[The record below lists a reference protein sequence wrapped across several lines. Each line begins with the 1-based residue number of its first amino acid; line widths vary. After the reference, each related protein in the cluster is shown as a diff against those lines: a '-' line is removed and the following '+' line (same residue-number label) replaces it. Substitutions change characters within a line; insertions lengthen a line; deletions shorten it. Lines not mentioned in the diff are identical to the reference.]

1 MNRSL
6 ADTLVLCDLD
16 NLLLG
21 PDGNLTQVLRDIIQL
36 YGSRGGRLTVF
47 SQRTPKS
54 VRALLGGVRLGA
66 PALLCGGTLAYSFA
80 QGRSQ
85 GLCSFADF
93 SPALLE
99 RLPSVPG
106 LGIAVQ
112 MADGATRVLR
122 MSQGLS
128 RHLHQEWTPYL
139 LGSAGDLPLDQCLRV
154 LLYQDEKN
162 MPLVPLLKKSLAEDA
177 PRVELERLAPDMMAL
192 SARLPSGAAML
203 QAVCDGPSL
212 SPEQVQVVAGSA
224 AMLSLVQSAGYSI
237 ASADAPAELRLA
249 AQHTTLT
256 DSQGGAAAEVLYR
269 LVRHCDPVQ

>member
-36 YGSRGGRLTVF
+36 YDSRGGRLTVF
-47 SQRTPKS
+47 SQRTPKA

-85 GLCSFADF
+85 VLCSFADF

-177 PRVELERLAPDMMAL
+177 PRVELERLAPDLMAL

-224 AMLSLVQSAGYSI
+224 AMLSLVQSAGDSI

>member
-16 NLLLG
+16 SLLLG

-47 SQRTPKS
+47 SQRTPKA
-54 VRALLGGVRLGA
+54 VRTLLGGVRLGA

-85 GLCSFADF
+85 GLCSFAGF
-93 SPALLE
+93 GPSLLE

-122 MSQGLS
+122 MSQGLA

-162 MPLVPLLKKSLAEDA
+162 MPLVPLLKKRWLRTLPGWSWSAWLRICWHFL
-177 PRVELERLAPDMMAL
+177 RVCPAVRRCCRL
-192 SARLPSGAAML
+192 SAERW
-203 QAVCDGPSL
+203 
-212 SPEQVQVVAGSA
+212 
-224 AMLSLVQSAGYSI
+224 GY
-237 ASADAPAELRLA
+237 PLHRC
-249 AQHTTLT
+249 
-256 DSQGGAAAEVLYR
+256 R
-269 LVRHCDPVQ
+269 